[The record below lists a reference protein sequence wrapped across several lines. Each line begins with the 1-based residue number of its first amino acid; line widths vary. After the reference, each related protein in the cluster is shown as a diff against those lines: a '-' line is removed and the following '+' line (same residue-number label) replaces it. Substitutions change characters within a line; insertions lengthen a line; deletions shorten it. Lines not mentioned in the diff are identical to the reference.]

1 MVMKLLRF
9 VLLVFISILISTTE
23 SHAQTL
29 LDLGDLSSAKI
40 DSYSDDD
47 LKALYDKAIESGMT
61 ETQLYKL
68 ALEKGLTETEL
79 LKFRTRLQNLNLN
92 KKAGTPKADASK
104 QLTTS
109 PKNDI
114 QHEYDSSK
122 QNLPL
127 QSFDNDTE
135 IFGSELFTTNST
147 AFEPNLRIPTPSGYI
162 LGPDDEIILNVYG
175 VSEKSYNLKVNEEGF
190 IYIQNVGPIYVN
202 GLSMDQASEKI
213 RSKLASTIYR
223 AINSGQTKVQIS
235 LGKIRSIR
243 VTVIGEAKKPG
254 TFTVSSLTT
263 LYNAL
268 YLCGGPSKMGSYRA
282 IQVIRGN
289 EIKRTADLYAFL
301 LRGNQKDNIL
311 LQEGDIIRIPYCKIR
326 VSIKGEVNRTGKF
339 EMFEK
344 ETFND
349 LLEFCGGF
357 TDNAYK
363 GIVSVERIAE
373 KEKTM
378 VDLTA
383 DHFADFK
390 PKGSDAYVVGKLL
403 ERYGNRIIISGSV
416 FRPGPYQLTS
426 GMTVKDLIEKSGGI
440 TEDAFTTRA
449 TIFRNNIDKTPTTVS
464 VSLDSVLR
472 YNQNVYLQKDD
483 SIAVHSIF
491 DFKDKYFVRIEGQV
505 RKGGEFK
512 WRENLTV
519 RDLLM
524 SIGGLTDFGDSTNIE
539 ISRRIKNADVQKAN
553 HEQTEVFVVDL
564 TAGKDVSLQPYD
576 IILVKNLP
584 GYSYQRKV
592 LIQGEVLSPGQYSLS
607 RSGDR
612 VSDVF
617 KRVGGFKASADT
629 TAVTIRRHV
638 RSELTTEEREKIF
651 KRVLNVNLDSVA
663 TDDKLKGEIYKTYEL
678 ISIDLGQALKHP
690 ESPENLILEDG
701 DVITVDRNNN
711 LVKVSGEVYFP
722 TLVPYDNNV
731 NLRYYIK
738 RSGNY
743 TGRARKVRTMVIYP
757 DGKVKTV
764 KRFLFFKSYPKV
776 TPRSEI
782 FVPEKIAKNKAK
794 ISTGEWALI
803 VSALGII
810 ANVIITSRN

>member
-1 MVMKLLRF
+1 MKLLRF
-9 VLLVFISILISTTE
+9 GFLLLMCILIRATE
-23 SHAQTL
+23 THAQTL
-29 LDLGDLSSAKI
+29 LDLSDLSSAKI
-40 DSYSDDD
+40 DSYSDED
-47 LKALYDKAIESGMT
+47 LKSLYNKAIESGMT
-61 ETQLYKL
+61 ESQLYKL
-68 ALEKGLTETEL
+68 ALEKGLTEVEL
-79 LKFRTRLQNLNLN
+79 IKLRTRLQTINVNRRTGVKN
-92 KKAGTPKADASK
+92 EVIESNSIKKE
-104 QLTTS
+104 
-109 PKNDI
+109 DI
-114 QHEYDSSK
+114 QHGYDTLGK
-122 QNLPL
+122 NIQLQN
-127 QSFDNDTE
+127 FDVDSE
-135 IFGSELFTTNST
+135 IFGSELFTSNST

-162 LGPDDEIILNVYG
+162 LGPDDEILLNVYG

-190 IYIQNVGPIYVN
+190 IYIQNVGPIYVS

-213 RSKLASTIYR
+213 KSKLASTIYR

-263 LYNAL
+263 LYNVL
-268 YLCGGPSKMGSYRA
+268 YLCGGPSKMGSYRS
-282 IQVIRGN
+282 IQLIRGN
-289 EIKRTADLYAFL
+289 EIKRTADLYGFL
-301 LRGNQKDNIL
+301 LKGNQKDNIL
-311 LQEGDIIRIPYCKIR
+311 LQEGDIIRIPYCKVR
-326 VSIKGEVNRTGKF
+326 VDIKGQVNRTGKF
-339 EMFEK
+339 EMLSN

-357 TDNAYK
+357 TDNAYR

-373 KEKTM
+373 KERTM

-390 PKGSDAYVVGKLL
+390 PKGSDTYFIGKLL
-403 ERYGNRIIISGSV
+403 ERFENRITITGSV
-416 FRPGPYQLTS
+416 FRPGPYQLIS
-426 GMTVKDLIEKSGGI
+426 GMTVKNLIEKAGGI
-440 TEDAFTTRA
+440 TEDAFTSRA
-449 TIFRNNIDKTPTTVS
+449 TIFRNNVDKTPTTLS

-472 YNQNVYLQKDD
+472 FNQNVFLQKDD
-483 SIAVHSIF
+483 SISVHSIF
-491 DFKDKYFVRIEGQV
+491 DFKEKYFVRVEGQV

-519 RDLLM
+519 RDLLI

-539 ISRRIKNADVQKAN
+539 ISRRIKNADVQKVN
-553 HEQTEVFVVDL
+553 HEQTEVFLVNL
-564 TAGKDVSLQPYD
+564 TTGKDVTLQPYD
-576 IILVKNLP
+576 IVLVKNLS
-584 GYSYQRKV
+584 GYSSQRKV
-592 LIQGEVLSPGQYSLS
+592 LVQGEVLSPGQYSLS

-617 KRVGGFKASADT
+617 KRVGGFRAAADT
-629 TAVTIRRHV
+629 SAVTIRRHV
-638 RSELTTEEREKIF
+638 RSELSTEEREKIF
-651 KRVLNVNLDSVA
+651 KRVLNLNIDSIA
-663 TDDKLKGEIYKTYEL
+663 TDDRLKGEIYKTYEL
-678 ISIDLGQALKHP
+678 ISIDLSQALKHP

-701 DVITVDRNNN
+701 DIITVDRNNN

-743 TGRARKVRTMVIYP
+743 TGRARKIRTMVIYP

-810 ANVIITSRN
+810 ANVIITSRK